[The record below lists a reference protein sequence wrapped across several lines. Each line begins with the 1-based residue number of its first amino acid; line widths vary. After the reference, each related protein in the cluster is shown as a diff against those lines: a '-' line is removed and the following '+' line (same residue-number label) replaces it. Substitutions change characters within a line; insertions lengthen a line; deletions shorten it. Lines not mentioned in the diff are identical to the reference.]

1 MQYVE
6 CKNIY
11 VILFTKVYLCNI
23 LVLTTDE
30 PTKKEVQKM
39 ILVKFKNKPELISY
53 TYNIFALL
61 VTDASVD
68 YIIDAKTGEIIFE
81 N

>member
-1 MQYVE
+1 
-6 CKNIY
+6 
-11 VILFTKVYLCNI
+11 
-23 LVLTTDE
+23 
-30 PTKKEVQKM
+30 M

-61 VTDASVD
+61 VTDASVE